1 MIELVLAVD
10 VPKEIKHTA
19 LLSVIFQSTM
29 DRATTCGRLC
39 SVVSFVSGAHFSVF
53 CAALRYVKSV
63 V

>member
-29 DRATTCGRLC
+29 DRATTCGRL
-39 SVVSFVSGAHFSVF
+39 
-53 CAALRYVKSV
+53 
-63 V
+63 